1 MATKDSRYARSLI
14 PRPGAPQVSK
24 ARVGVAPVLSRA
36 GGHLILTLAPPRL
49 SALRHFP
56 MTKRTAPESM
66 LDLVRLSHRMAR
78 EAKSGA
84 DRKWHMKMAQRAG
97 KTATPHIFNAELRR
111 RVVSNEPMSE
121 EEWERFG
128 GPSVL

>member
-1 MATKDSRYARSLI
+1 MLARRFRAQG
-14 PRPGAPQVSK
+14 PPGLEGAGRGGPGSV
-24 ARVGVAPVLSRA
+24 ARR
-36 GGHLILTLAPPRL
+36 GHLILTLAPPRL

-111 RVVSNEPMSE
+111 RVVSAEPMSE